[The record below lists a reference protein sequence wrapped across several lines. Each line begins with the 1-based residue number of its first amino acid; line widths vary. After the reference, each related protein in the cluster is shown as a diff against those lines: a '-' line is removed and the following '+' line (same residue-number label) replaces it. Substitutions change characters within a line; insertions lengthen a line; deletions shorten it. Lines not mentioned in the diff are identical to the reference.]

1 MIILFIDREVTNYME
16 KVIKRNKLTEHISY
30 YISDNTI
37 YLFQDEYNFTKEDIK
52 LLSKRLSLIIEENDI
67 SYINIT
73 ASEIEKK
80 KDLYRDLGFTLSY
93 YDVNKLNLLFK
104 GRKDKTKYRCY
115 GIMTKSDFLNE
126 LMEDK
131 KVEDKKNEDNTKVVN
146 SNSGFVSSMI
156 LLFGGII
163 LLCYLCVEGAIYLV
177 KQKGDIM
184 LVSDLLVILQKIID
198 ISLVWMMVYFILK
211 NIKNNVKI
219 ILLFKGVLVILVIKI
234 LSDTLNLTTI
244 GLLLEYVIMWGP
256 LALIIIFQPE
266 IRSILEH
273 IGRKQLLGRHKVL
286 TLDEREK
293 LVYEIMSAVDY
304 LRKSRI
310 GALIVV
316 ERDISL
322 NEYIERSK
330 PIYGDI
336 SSELLISIFFPRNP
350 LHDGGVIIQG
360 NKITSA
366 GAVFPISINS
376 KISKK
381 LGTRHRA
388 AIGIS
393 EESDA
398 IAIVVSEETGK
409 ISIAVD
415 GNLNY
420 NLSLDDARM
429 ILVEELKP
437 KREVLLDDEFVDEK
451 EDDNDEEA

>member
-1 MIILFIDREVTNYME
+1 M
-16 KVIKRNKLTEHISY
+16 
-30 YISDNTI
+30 
-37 YLFQDEYNFTKEDIK
+37 
-52 LLSKRLSLIIEENDI
+52 
-67 SYINIT
+67 
-73 ASEIEKK
+73 
-80 KDLYRDLGFTLSY
+80 TLDS
-93 YDVNKLNLLFK
+93 V
-104 GRKDKTKYRCY
+104 
-115 GIMTKSDFLNE
+115 
-126 LMEDK
+126 
-131 KVEDKKNEDNTKVVN
+131 
-146 SNSGFVSSMI
+146 
-156 LLFGGII
+156 
-163 LLCYLCVEGAIYLV
+163 
-177 KQKGDIM
+177 
-184 LVSDLLVILQKIID
+184 LVILRAIID
-198 ISLVWMMVYFILK
+198 ISLVWMVIYFILK
-211 NIKNNVKI
+211 NIKNNVKML
-219 ILLFKGVLVILVIKI
+219 LLFKGVFVVLIVKI

-293 LVYEIMSAVDY
+293 LVYEVMSAVDY

-310 GALIVV
+310 GALIVL

-330 PIYGDI
+330 PIYADI

-409 ISIAVD
+409 ISIAVG

-429 ILVEELKP
+429 ILIEELKP
-437 KREVLLDDEFVDEK
+437 KREVLLDDEFEEEE
-451 EDDNDEEA
+451 EDNNERA

>member
-1 MIILFIDREVTNYME
+1 M
-16 KVIKRNKLTEHISY
+16 
-30 YISDNTI
+30 
-37 YLFQDEYNFTKEDIK
+37 
-52 LLSKRLSLIIEENDI
+52 
-67 SYINIT
+67 
-73 ASEIEKK
+73 
-80 KDLYRDLGFTLSY
+80 TLDS
-93 YDVNKLNLLFK
+93 V
-104 GRKDKTKYRCY
+104 
-115 GIMTKSDFLNE
+115 
-126 LMEDK
+126 
-131 KVEDKKNEDNTKVVN
+131 
-146 SNSGFVSSMI
+146 
-156 LLFGGII
+156 
-163 LLCYLCVEGAIYLV
+163 
-177 KQKGDIM
+177 
-184 LVSDLLVILQKIID
+184 LVILRAIID
-198 ISLVWMMVYFILK
+198 ISLVWMVIYFILK
-211 NIKNNVKI
+211 NIKNNVKM
-219 ILLFKGVLVILVIKI
+219 ILLFKGVFVVLIVKI

-286 TLDEREK
+286 TLDERKK
-293 LVYEIMSAVDY
+293 LVYEVMSAVDY

-310 GALIVV
+310 GALIVL

-330 PIYGDI
+330 PIYADI

-409 ISIAVD
+409 ISIAVG

-429 ILVEELKP
+429 ILIEELKP
-437 KREVLLDDEFVDEK
+437 KREVLLDDEFEEEEEDNNEK
-451 EDDNDEEA
+451 A

>member
-1 MIILFIDREVTNYME
+1 M
-16 KVIKRNKLTEHISY
+16 
-30 YISDNTI
+30 
-37 YLFQDEYNFTKEDIK
+37 
-52 LLSKRLSLIIEENDI
+52 
-67 SYINIT
+67 
-73 ASEIEKK
+73 
-80 KDLYRDLGFTLSY
+80 TLDS
-93 YDVNKLNLLFK
+93 V
-104 GRKDKTKYRCY
+104 
-115 GIMTKSDFLNE
+115 
-126 LMEDK
+126 
-131 KVEDKKNEDNTKVVN
+131 
-146 SNSGFVSSMI
+146 
-156 LLFGGII
+156 
-163 LLCYLCVEGAIYLV
+163 
-177 KQKGDIM
+177 
-184 LVSDLLVILQKIID
+184 LVILRAIID
-198 ISLVWMMVYFILK
+198 ISLVWMVIYFILK
-211 NIKNNVKI
+211 SIKNNVKM
-219 ILLFKGVLVILVIKI
+219 ILLFKGVFVVLIVKI

-273 IGRKQLLGRHKVL
+273 IGRKQLPGRHKVL

-293 LVYEIMSAVDY
+293 LVYEVMSAVDY

-310 GALIVV
+310 GALIVL

-330 PIYGDI
+330 PIYADI

-409 ISIAVD
+409 ISIAVG

-429 ILVEELKP
+429 ILIEELKP
-437 KREVLLDDEFVDEK
+437 KREVLLDDEFEEEEEDNNEK
-451 EDDNDEEA
+451 A

>member
-1 MIILFIDREVTNYME
+1 MNISGVVTIL
-16 KVIKRNKLTEHISY
+16 
-30 YISDNTI
+30 
-37 YLFQDEYNFTKEDIK
+37 
-52 LLSKRLSLIIEENDI
+52 
-67 SYINIT
+67 
-73 ASEIEKK
+73 
-80 KDLYRDLGFTLSY
+80 
-93 YDVNKLNLLFK
+93 
-104 GRKDKTKYRCY
+104 KT
-115 GIMTKSDFLNE
+115 
-126 LMEDK
+126 
-131 KVEDKKNEDNTKVVN
+131 
-146 SNSGFVSSMI
+146 
-156 LLFGGII
+156 
-163 LLCYLCVEGAIYLV
+163 
-177 KQKGDIM
+177 
-184 LVSDLLVILQKIID
+184 IID
-198 ISLVWMMVYFILK
+198 ISLVWIIVYLVLK
-211 NIKNNVKI
+211 NIKNNVKM
-219 ILLFKGVLVILVIKI
+219 ILLFKGVFVIWIVKVV
-234 LSDTLNLTTI
+234 SDLLNLTTI
-244 GLLLEYVIMWGP
+244 GLVLEYVIMWGP

-293 LVYEIMSAVDY
+293 LVYEVMSAVDY

-310 GALIVV
+310 GALIVL

-330 PIYGDI
+330 AIYADI

-398 IAIVVSEETGK
+398 IALVVSEETGK
-409 ISIAVD
+409 ISIAIG

-437 KREVLLDDEFVDEK
+437 KREVLLDDEFEDEV
-451 EDDNDEEA
+451 EDDNNEDA

>member
-1 MIILFIDREVTNYME
+1 M
-16 KVIKRNKLTEHISY
+16 
-30 YISDNTI
+30 
-37 YLFQDEYNFTKEDIK
+37 
-52 LLSKRLSLIIEENDI
+52 
-67 SYINIT
+67 
-73 ASEIEKK
+73 
-80 KDLYRDLGFTLSY
+80 TLDS
-93 YDVNKLNLLFK
+93 V
-104 GRKDKTKYRCY
+104 
-115 GIMTKSDFLNE
+115 
-126 LMEDK
+126 
-131 KVEDKKNEDNTKVVN
+131 
-146 SNSGFVSSMI
+146 
-156 LLFGGII
+156 
-163 LLCYLCVEGAIYLV
+163 
-177 KQKGDIM
+177 
-184 LVSDLLVILQKIID
+184 LVILRAIID
-198 ISLVWMMVYFILK
+198 ISLVWMVIYFILK
-211 NIKNNVKI
+211 NIKNNVKM
-219 ILLFKGVLVILVIKI
+219 ILLFKGVFVVLIVKI

-293 LVYEIMSAVDY
+293 LVYEVMSAVDY

-310 GALIVV
+310 GALIVL

-330 PIYGDI
+330 PIYADI

-350 LHDGGVIIQG
+350 LHDGGVFIQG

-409 ISIAVD
+409 ISIAVG

-429 ILVEELKP
+429 ILIEELKP
-437 KREVLLDDEFVDEK
+437 KREVLLDDEFEEEEEDNNEK
-451 EDDNDEEA
+451 A

>member
-1 MIILFIDREVTNYME
+1 M
-16 KVIKRNKLTEHISY
+16 
-30 YISDNTI
+30 
-37 YLFQDEYNFTKEDIK
+37 
-52 LLSKRLSLIIEENDI
+52 
-67 SYINIT
+67 
-73 ASEIEKK
+73 
-80 KDLYRDLGFTLSY
+80 TLDS
-93 YDVNKLNLLFK
+93 V
-104 GRKDKTKYRCY
+104 
-115 GIMTKSDFLNE
+115 
-126 LMEDK
+126 
-131 KVEDKKNEDNTKVVN
+131 
-146 SNSGFVSSMI
+146 
-156 LLFGGII
+156 
-163 LLCYLCVEGAIYLV
+163 
-177 KQKGDIM
+177 
-184 LVSDLLVILQKIID
+184 LVILRAIID
-198 ISLVWMMVYFILK
+198 ISLVWMVIYFILK
-211 NIKNNVKI
+211 NIKNNVKM
-219 ILLFKGVLVILVIKI
+219 ILLFKGVFVVLIVKI

-293 LVYEIMSAVDY
+293 LVYEVMSAVDY

-310 GALIVV
+310 GALIVL

-330 PIYGDI
+330 PIYADI
-336 SSELLISIFFPRNP
+336 SSELLISIFFQRNP

-409 ISIAVD
+409 ISIAVG

-429 ILVEELKP
+429 ILIEELKP
-437 KREVLLDDEFVDEK
+437 KREVLLDDEFEEEEEDNNEK
-451 EDDNDEEA
+451 A

>member
-1 MIILFIDREVTNYME
+1 M
-16 KVIKRNKLTEHISY
+16 
-30 YISDNTI
+30 
-37 YLFQDEYNFTKEDIK
+37 
-52 LLSKRLSLIIEENDI
+52 
-67 SYINIT
+67 
-73 ASEIEKK
+73 
-80 KDLYRDLGFTLSY
+80 TLNN
-93 YDVNKLNLLFK
+93 V
-104 GRKDKTKYRCY
+104 
-115 GIMTKSDFLNE
+115 
-126 LMEDK
+126 
-131 KVEDKKNEDNTKVVN
+131 
-146 SNSGFVSSMI
+146 
-156 LLFGGII
+156 
-163 LLCYLCVEGAIYLV
+163 
-177 KQKGDIM
+177 
-184 LVSDLLVILQKIID
+184 LVILQKIID
-198 ISLVWMMVYFILK
+198 ISLVWVIIYFILK
-211 NIKNNVKI
+211 NIKNNVKMV
-219 ILLFKGVLVILVIKI
+219 LLFKGVAIILVVKV
-234 LSDTLNLTTI
+234 LSDILNLTTI

-256 LALIIIFQPE
+256 LALVIIFQPE
-266 IRSILEH
+266 IRNMLEH
-273 IGRKQLLGRHKVL
+273 LGRKQLLGRHKVL

-293 LVYEIMSAVDY
+293 LVYEVMNAVDY

-310 GALIVV
+310 GALIVL

-366 GAVFPISINS
+366 GAVFPISINI

-409 ISIAVD
+409 ISIAIG

-429 ILVEELKP
+429 ILIEELKP
-437 KREVLLDDEFVDEK
+437 KREVLLDDEFE
-451 EDDNDEEA
+451 DEEEEHNESA

>member
-1 MIILFIDREVTNYME
+1 MTLDSVLAILR
-16 KVIKRNKLTEHISY
+16 
-30 YISDNTI
+30 
-37 YLFQDEYNFTKEDIK
+37 
-52 LLSKRLSLIIEENDI
+52 
-67 SYINIT
+67 
-73 ASEIEKK
+73 A
-80 KDLYRDLGFTLSY
+80 
-93 YDVNKLNLLFK
+93 
-104 GRKDKTKYRCY
+104 
-115 GIMTKSDFLNE
+115 
-126 LMEDK
+126 
-131 KVEDKKNEDNTKVVN
+131 
-146 SNSGFVSSMI
+146 
-156 LLFGGII
+156 
-163 LLCYLCVEGAIYLV
+163 
-177 KQKGDIM
+177 
-184 LVSDLLVILQKIID
+184 IID
-198 ISLVWMMVYFILK
+198 ISLVWMVIYFILK
-211 NIKNNVKI
+211 NIKNNVKM
-219 ILLFKGVLVILVIKI
+219 ILLFKGVFVVLIVKI

-244 GLLLEYVIMWGP
+244 GLLLEYIIMWGP

-293 LVYEIMSAVDY
+293 LVYEVMSAVDY

-310 GALIVV
+310 GALIVL

-330 PIYGDI
+330 PIYADI

-398 IAIVVSEETGK
+398 VAIVVSEETGK
-409 ISIAVD
+409 ISIAVG

-429 ILVEELKP
+429 ILIEELKP
-437 KREVLLDDEFVDEK
+437 KKEVLLDDEFE
-451 EDDNDEEA
+451 DEEEDNNESA